1 MHTHAYTCIHTH
13 TAVSVSACCR
23 SATPE
28 ERLEEARQAG
38 DAAEAVIQLKHFA
51 RTLHSMTH
59 IQPGQAL
66 VGIADS
72 YVHFMFAFADLE
84 QANGYDDSI
93 SLSCKLPV
101 RVEE

>member
-1 MHTHAYTCIHTH
+1 M
-13 TAVSVSACCR
+13 
-23 SATPE
+23 PE
-28 ERLEEARQAG
+28 DRLAEARQAG

-51 RTLHSMTH
+51 RTLHSITSV
-59 IQPGQAL
+59 QPGQAL
-66 VGIADS
+66 VGIADDGGF
-72 YVHFMFAFADLE
+72 VHFMFAFADME